1 MDQLDARFRMQ
12 QAGNMLGG
20 RLSADLDPTW
30 SNFFARGDDGQAYT
44 VYGLGQPLVL
54 MPLVGIARTVGE
66 PGSKGTRGLVADAVV
81 VLLYATIV
89 NLGLAAGCFGV
100 FRKLRIP
107 PRASAVGTLLLFLLT
122 PWLIWGR
129 SMQEEALTGALLL
142 GAFYGMLRWRLCR
155 CPWWLGFA
163 GFMSAYTANI
173 RPNAV
178 FIAGALFLWFVISQP
193 TARLKSVVLFL
204 LGSLPALALFFWWNT
219 YRFGSPLQTGWQTG
233 DAGWSFDSS
242 LFLNLLILP
251 DFGLLWFAPLMLL
264 LPLQIRRLRLRLL
277 GVLVAG
283 ALVLHAVML
292 AGLPQ
297 YVGHAVGVAWG
308 PRYLMHGVVLAGP
321 LIWVAWLR
329 LRKDRLRT
337 AGLILITV
345 SALVQFSGAFFQ
357 PRLEYAQDEYRTQR
371 GLEDMQPYGWLPRR
385 FANIGWWVSGDL
397 AEKSFPKDEEYG
409 AEILTT
415 PDLPP
420 LRIAASSRLESGGT
434 VVVVAWSGFV
444 LCLIVAGGATWLM
457 VRRRE

>member
-1 MDQLDARFRMQ
+1 MAVVHAFE
-12 QAGNMLGG
+12 
-20 RLSADLDPTW
+20 ADL
-30 SNFFARGDDGQAYT
+30 
-44 VYGLGQPLVL
+44 V
-54 MPLVGIARTVGE
+54 
-66 PGSKGTRGLVADAVV
+66 DAVV
-81 VLLYATIV
+81 
-89 NLGLAAGCFGV
+89 GDLAGV
-100 FRKLRIP
+100 GDGG
-107 PRASAVGTLLLFLLT
+107 AESGEGHDAAAVGDD
-122 PWLIWGR
+122 
-129 SMQEEALTGALLL
+129 A
-142 GAFYGMLRWRLCR
+142 RL
-155 CPWWLGFA
+155 
-163 GFMSAYTANI
+163 
-173 RPNAV
+173 
-178 FIAGALFLWFVISQP
+178 AGAAEV
-193 TARLKSVVLFL
+193 AADR
-204 LGSLPALALFFWWNT
+204 G
-219 YRFGSPLQTGWQTG
+219 
-233 DAGWSFDSS
+233 AGVED
-242 LFLNLLILP
+242 L
-251 DFGLLWFAPLMLL
+251 D
-264 LPLQIRRLRLRLL
+264 
-277 GVLVAG
+277 
-283 ALVLHAVML
+283 
-292 AGLPQ
+292 
-297 YVGHAVGVAWG
+297 VGHAVGVAWG